1 MTGAPPRAST
11 GGSTDDGTRPG
22 RQDYGPATHID
33 GDAGGGSRGTG
44 ARPSALSRG
53 GRTCEPFRAL
63 APQPGAERGTPE
75 EGERGPGGGG
85 GQPHRAPVGR
95 GLRGGQGGVGV
106 VGRALAA

>member
-63 APQPGAERGTPE
+63 APPPGAERGRPQ
-75 EGERGPGGGG
+75 EGERRHGGAGGPRPPPPGGG
-85 GQPHRAPVGR
+85 VR
-95 GLRGGQGGVGV
+95 GAVPTVGV
-106 VGRALAA
+106 